1 LSASCEA
8 APREELLR
16 ERIRPSRDRDTMAH
30 MLCYLA
36 SSQEIVTEYETAI
49 DFSTHTFAR

>member
-1 LSASCEA
+1 
-8 APREELLR
+8 
-16 ERIRPSRDRDTMAH
+16 MAH

-49 DFSTHTFAR
+49 DFSAHTFACYAQRHAQH